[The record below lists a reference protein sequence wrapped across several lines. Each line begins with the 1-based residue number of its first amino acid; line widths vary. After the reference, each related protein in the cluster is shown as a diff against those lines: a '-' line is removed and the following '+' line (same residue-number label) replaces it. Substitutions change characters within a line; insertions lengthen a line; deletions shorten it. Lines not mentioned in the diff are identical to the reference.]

1 MLIVSSAN
9 TECERMGCHVT
20 LLRSFMEVV
29 TRNAAEQD
37 AALAQIQS
45 LCTEDEFR
53 EYRHMIGRSMGA
65 NVFRDHKSN
74 CREIS

>member
-1 MLIVSSAN
+1 MTGHSLWARQ
-9 TECERMGCHVT
+9 THTGERDVT
-20 LLRSFMEVV
+20 WRSY
-29 TRNAAEQD
+29 AAEQD

-65 NVFRDHKSN
+65 MFF
-74 CREIS
+74 EIISPIVVKYPELKPAQLK